1 MTENVKVINQIMK
14 EINSEEKICF
24 KKIFFLKI
32 ICEKEE
38 IVP

>member
-1 MTENVKVINQIMK
+1 MTPNVPVINQIMK
-14 EINSEEKICF
+14 EINSEEIMPF

-38 IVP
+38 TIP